1 MTLDSPQYDDEEGQD
16 PFVYC
21 RICSGEVHLARSVLG
36 YRVCLACGDRAAR
49 DERASWC
56 IVQTYGKGP
65 YQFVTREAAFTVLK
79 DTNQKA
85 PRS

>member
-1 MTLDSPQYDDEEGQD
+1 MDPISTEYDDD
-16 PFVYC
+16 DFVSSFVYC
-21 RICSGEVHLARSVLG
+21 RACGNEVHHARAVLG
-36 YRVCLACGDRAAR
+36 YRVCLACGDRVAR
-49 DERASWC
+49 DERALWC

-65 YQFVTREAAFTVLK
+65 YQFVTREAAYTVLK

>member
-1 MTLDSPQYDDEEGQD
+1 MIPNSTEYDDEDGND
-16 PFVYC
+16 SFIYC
-21 RICSGEVHLARSVLG
+21 RICGGEVHLARSVLG
-36 YRVCLACGDRAAR
+36 YRVCLACGDRVAR
-49 DERASWC
+49 DERAAWC

>member
-1 MTLDSPQYDDEEGQD
+1 MTHDSTEYDDED
-16 PFVYC
+16 NSDSFIYC
-21 RICSGEVHLARSVLG
+21 RVCSGEVHPARSVLG
-36 YRVCLACGDRAAR
+36 YRVCLACGDRVAR